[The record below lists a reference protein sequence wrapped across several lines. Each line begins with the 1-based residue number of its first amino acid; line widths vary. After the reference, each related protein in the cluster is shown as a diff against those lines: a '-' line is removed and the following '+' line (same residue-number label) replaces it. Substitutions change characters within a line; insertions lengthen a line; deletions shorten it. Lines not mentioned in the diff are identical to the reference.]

1 MCAVQPLSKSK
12 QMIQINISDQI
23 RAAAPGLRVIQFEA
37 DVRNQ
42 LTSDALWQVLLDEE
56 AAVKLT
62 YAISDIAHR
71 PGIAA
76 TRSAYKALGKEPNR
90 YRPSA
95 EALCRR
101 AVQGK
106 GLYRITTL
114 VDIINILSM
123 RSGYSIGGF
132 DRDKIIGETL
142 TLGVGMNGEPFQAI
156 GRGQLNIEFLPV
168 YRDAAGSIGTPT
180 SDADRTKLT
189 DDTTRL
195 LMTVNVYGE
204 EMSDE
209 DFIGLANQL
218 LTDYASA
225 ENIKIQTIR

>member
-1 MCAVQPLSKSK
+1 MCAVQPLSKPK

-56 AAVKLT
+56 AAVKHT

-114 VDIINILSM
+114 VDIIYILSM

-156 GRGQLNIEFLPV
+156 GRGQLNIESLPV
-168 YRDAAGSIGTPT
+168 YRDAAGGIGTPT

-189 DDTTRL
+189 EDTTRL

>member
-1 MCAVQPLSKSK
+1 MCAVQPLSKPK

-56 AAVKLT
+56 AAVKHT

-156 GRGQLNIEFLPV
+156 GRGQLNIESLPV
-168 YRDAAGSIGTPT
+168 YRDAAGGIGTPT

-189 DDTTRL
+189 EDTTRL

>member
-12 QMIQINISDQI
+12 QMIQINISDQV
-23 RAAAPGLRVIQFEA
+23 RAAAADLYVIQFEA
-37 DVRNQ
+37 DVHNP
-42 LTSDALWQVLLDEE
+42 LTPDALWQILLDEE
-56 AAVKLT
+56 AAVKRT

-76 TRSAYKALGKEPNR
+76 TRSAYKALGKDPNR
-90 YRPSA
+90 YRPSS

-132 DRDKIIGETL
+132 DRDKVVGDAI
-142 TLGVGMNGEPFQAI
+142 TLGVGMKDEPYQGI

-168 YRDAAGSIGTPT
+168 YRDEVSGIGTPT
-180 SDADRTKLT
+180 SDVDRTKLT
-189 DDTTRL
+189 ESTTRL

-204 EMSDE
+204 EMPDE
-209 DFIGLANQL
+209 DFISLARQL

-225 ENIKIQTIR
+225 ENIKVQTVR

>member
-12 QMIQINISDQI
+12 QMIQINISDRI
-23 RAAAPGLRVIQFEA
+23 RAAAPDLYVIQFEA
-37 DVRNQ
+37 DVRNT

-56 AAVKLT
+56 ADVKRT

-106 GLYRITTL
+106 GLYRITAL

-132 DRDKIIGETL
+132 DLDKITGEAL

-156 GRGQLNIEFLPV
+156 GRGQLNIESLPV
-168 YRDAAGSIGTPT
+168 YRDAAGGIGTPT
-180 SDADRTKLT
+180 SDVDRTKLT
-189 DDTTRL
+189 EDTTRL

-204 EMSDE
+204 EMPDE
-209 DFIGLANQL
+209 DFITFAQQL

>member
-1 MCAVQPLSKSK
+1 
-12 QMIQINISDQI
+12 MIQINISDQV
-23 RAAAPGLRVIQFEA
+23 RAAAPGLHVIQFEA
-37 DVRNQ
+37 DVRNPQ
-42 LTSDALWQVLLDEE
+42 TSDVLWQILLDEE
-56 AAVKLT
+56 AAVKRT
-62 YAISDIAHR
+62 YALSDIAHR

-132 DRDKIIGETL
+132 DRDKIVGDTI
-142 TLGVGMNGEPFQAI
+142 TLGVGMKDEPYQGI
-156 GRGQLNIEFLPV
+156 GKGLLNIEFLPV
-168 YRDAAGSIGTPT
+168 YRDAVSGIGTPT
-180 SDADRTKLT
+180 SDVDRTKLT
-189 DDTTRL
+189 EDTTRL

-204 EMSDE
+204 EMPDE
-209 DFIGLANQL
+209 DFIAQAKQL
-218 LTDYASA
+218 LADFASA
-225 ENIKIQTIR
+225 ENIMVQTVR